1 MFNNWKNEQII
12 IHCFITM
19 INRYTDMKHGN
30 NLESSPLY
38 GSTLD
43 TEQQQGSKMFTRD
56 FFPVMCCYAQ

>member
-43 TEQQQGSKMFTRD
+43 TEQ
-56 FFPVMCCYAQ
+56 